1 MKCLLALFG
10 ITTSALAATSG
21 IITLQGVVPKV
32 VAVTVTGV
40 PPFNALDLTTTQTNL
55 PVANINEQSNDTN
68 GYTVTAASAN
78 DGQLKNGAV
87 GSIAYTARYNAVS
100 FALTVTPVT
109 ITTVAGSVAVVNV
122 TKSLTI
128 SYTGT
133 PSASNMS
140 GTYSDTL
147 TFTIAAN

>member
-1 MKCLLALFG
+1 MKYLLFLFFA
-10 ITTSALAATSG
+10 TSALAATSG
-21 IITLQGVVPKV
+21 LITIQGVVPKV

-40 PPFNALDLTTTQTNL
+40 APFNALDLTTTQTNL

-68 GYTVTAASAN
+68 GYTVTASSAN
-78 DGQLKNGAV
+78 AGQLKNGAV

-100 FALTVTPVT
+100 FALTVTPVA
-109 ITTVAGSVAVVNV
+109 ITTVAISAAVVNV